1 MLEEMLADLDSLND
15 LNTLNDLNRAYIDSV
30 LNGDVARFQQL
41 LADDFLCTN
50 PDGSLIDR
58 AAFLRQTAAP
68 RSLTALRA
76 DDVRVRVFGSVAI
89 IHGRTAFETVDGR
102 RGSGRYTD
110 VWEKRGGEWRAVAAH
125 VTRL

>member
-1 MLEEMLADLDSLND
+1 MLADLDNLND
-15 LNTLNDLNRAYIDSV
+15 LSTLDGLNRAYIDSV
-30 LNGDVARFQQL
+30 LNGDVARFEQL

-76 DDVRVRVFGSVAI
+76 DDVRVRVFGPVAI

-102 RGSGRYTD
+102 RGTGRYTD

>member
-1 MLEEMLADLDSLND
+1 MLADLDNLND
-15 LNTLNDLNRAYIDSV
+15 LNTLDGLNRAYIDSV
-30 LNGDVARFQQL
+30 LNGDVARFEQL

-76 DDVRVRVFGSVAI
+76 DDVRVRVFGAVAI

-102 RGSGRYTD
+102 CGSGRYTD
-110 VWEKRGGEWRAVAAH
+110 VWEKRDGEWRAVAAH

>member
-1 MLEEMLADLDSLND
+1 MLADLDDLND
-15 LNTLNDLNRAYIDSV
+15 LNTLDGLNRAYIDSV
-30 LNGDVARFQQL
+30 LNGDVARFEQL

-76 DDVRVRVFGSVAI
+76 DDVRVRVFGPVAI

-102 RGSGRYTD
+102 HGSGRYTD

>member
-1 MLEEMLADLDSLND
+1 MLADIDNVND
-15 LNTLNDLNRAYIDSV
+15 LNTLDGLNRAYIDSV
-30 LNGDVARFQQL
+30 LNGDVARFEQL

>member
-89 IHGRTAFETVDGR
+89 IHGRTAFETADGR